1 MPRGLRTHLD
11 AFEARLNDAL
21 PGPAKV
27 GFLTLYLFSTATSD
41 RLDAVA
47 DHPAWDRWADA
58 GVAALVGL
66 QVAGMA
72 LISVAAWRGVRGT
85 RATALNDPV
94 NAVAVPGVNDFM
106 PVAAAPYVV
115 AGLVVATVVH
125 EAGHAL
131 ACRRANVGVE
141 EWGVALLFG
150 VVPVAAYVLPDDAID
165 DASVRAN
172 LRMYSVGVFH
182 NLVVAVAAT
191 GLLLSSF
198 TAAPPDPYMTYFGWV
213 LVGGTPPTP
222 GMVASLGV
230 LTNFCFWLALLNANF
245 AVLNALPVSIFDGGR
260 VLSLALRESADRV
273 GVTISPVV
281 ESAVV
286 NGATLLAL
294 VLVVL
299 ALVGPAL
306 PV

>member
-1 MPRGLRTHLD
+1 LRDRLD
-11 AFEARLNDAL
+11 AVEARLNDAL
-21 PGPAKV
+21 PDHAKV
-27 GFLTLYLFSTATSD
+27 GLLTLYVFSTATSD
-41 RLDAVA
+41 RFDAVA
-47 DHPAWDRWADA
+47 DHPAWDRWTDA
-58 GVAALVGL
+58 GIVALVGL

-72 LISVAAWRGVRGT
+72 LVSAAAWRGLTGT

-106 PVAAAPYVV
+106 PVAAASYVV
-115 AGLVVATVVH
+115 AALVVATVVH

-150 VVPVAAYVLPDDAID
+150 VVPIAAYVLPDDAID

-172 LRMYSVGVFH
+172 LRMYSIGVFH
-182 NLVVAVAAT
+182 NLLVAVGAVAV
-191 GLLLSSF
+191 LLLPL
-198 TAAPPDPYMTYFGWV
+198 TAPLLDPYMTYFGWV
-213 LVGGTPPTP
+213 LVGGTAPT
-222 GMVASLGV
+222 AAAISSLGV
-230 LTNFCFWLALLNANF
+230 LTNLCFWLALLNANF

-260 VLSLALRESADRV
+260 VLSFCLRAGADRV
-273 GVTISPVV
+273 GVAVSPLA

-286 NGATLLAL
+286 HGASTLAL

-299 ALVGPAL
+299 AIVGPLL